1 MIGED
6 LALFLVTLPAQDARA
21 RDPTCRCLKTGD
33 TLTGADTVS
42 QSPGLSCNELGS
54 HDKWVADIEKFGGN
68 KVGFPIIAD
77 PKREVAHL
85 YDMVRSKAS
94 VLCQNRD

>member
-1 MIGED
+1 M
-6 LALFLVTLPAQDARA
+6 V
-21 RDPTCRCLKTGD
+21 
-33 TLTGADTVS
+33 LTQIS
-42 QSPGLSCNELGS
+42 HPPGLSCNELGS

-85 YDMVRSKAS
+85 YDMVRSEAAFSSKGKT
-94 VLCQNRD
+94 Q